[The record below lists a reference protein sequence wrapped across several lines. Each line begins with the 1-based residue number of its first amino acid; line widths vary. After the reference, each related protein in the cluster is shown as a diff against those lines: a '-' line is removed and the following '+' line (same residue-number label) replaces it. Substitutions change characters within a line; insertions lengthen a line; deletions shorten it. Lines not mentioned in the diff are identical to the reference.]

1 MGQEGGVRKSLVSLL
16 NGMGHR
22 RGPGKEFGRTNEG
35 ISEGAEDGGGV
46 RDKTAIEFDEAK
58 EVLKIFDGGG
68 LGIVGNGL
76 NMGGK
81 GSDAGSGD
89 MMTKKVNSRL
99 GKRAFLVV
107 DKNAIGSEDGKDLV
121 EVVEVLLKGRTGNE
135 NVIKVDK
142 GERKI
147 LENVVHQTLKGLSSI
162 TEAIGH
168 VKILKEAEGSNH
180 SSFGNIRG
188 MNRNLMIGL
197 HQI

>member
-1 MGQEGGVRKSLVSLL
+1 M
-16 NGMGHR
+16 
-22 RGPGKEFGRTNEG
+22 
-35 ISEGAEDGGGV
+35 
-46 RDKTAIEFDEAK
+46 
-58 EVLKIFDGGG
+58 
-68 LGIVGNGL
+68 
-76 NMGGK
+76 
-81 GSDAGSGD
+81 
-89 MMTKKVNSRL
+89 
-99 GKRAFLVV
+99 
-107 DKNAIGSEDGKDLV
+107 
-121 EVVEVLLKGRTGNE
+121 EVLLKGRTGNE